1 MGEANFY
8 YFTCLNLASYSVY
21 RRNIR
26 VRQDADFR
34 EDVDGQDDHAGSGA
48 QRQHRKRQSK
58 DPGQRR
64 HSSRSATSHLRR
76 QTARGWT
83 HALRLQH
90 SKRVHASSGL
100 ETEGRNHR
108 TFSSHVGPEI
118 QLREDDLPKVLRA
131 SSSSRHQLPQT
142 QLRTHQQLA
151 PQEEAQV
158 KKGLSIVFK
167 EGFILLPASRR
178 IHNRSL

>member
-34 EDVDGQDDHAGSGA
+34 EDVDGQDDHAGSGT
-48 QRQHRKRQSK
+48 QRQHRKRQSQ

-108 TFSSHVGPEI
+108 AFSSHVGPEI

-158 KKGLSIVFK
+158 KNGTLNRLQRGIHSF
-167 EGFILLPASRR
+167 ASV
-178 IHNRSL
+178 STDP